1 MPHVTAKMWP
11 GKSEDQKRKLAAD
24 ITQAVTS
31 ALNCVEDSA
40 PAGLEAVEAS
50 NWTEQV
56 SKPDVLAKL
65 DILYKKPG
73 Y

>member
-1 MPHVTAKMWP
+1 VIAKMWP
-11 GKSEDQKRKLAAD
+11 RRSEDQKRKLAAD

-31 ALNCVEDSA
+31 ALNYGEDSA
-40 PAGLEAVEAS
+40 SAGLEEVEAS

-65 DILYKKPG
+65 DILTRSRAIDA
-73 Y
+73 